1 VTEARREVVC
11 EGDDLEEAAR
21 VRRRGEGGSVNPN
34 LCAHCEAARA
44 AREGGRRSPA
54 TRRPASGT
62 VVGTADGDRASAAS
76 GLPVVWW
83 ARAETETGEGGWWR
97 GLVLTHLGL
106 GEWNRWDD
114 DDDDVFVFPQSNWAE
129 TGRSVWASLFR
140 KWYGPGPRAARG
152 QEMGRTGQAPRAK
165 SREGCC
171 RKCDA
176 PCARTIQIPPPPR
189 EDAIADVAEL
199 RVCYYR

>member
-1 VTEARREVVC
+1 VNKGGVSTLTCALTARQLARR
-11 EGDDLEEAAR
+11 AR
-21 VRRRGEGGSVNPN
+21 VDGGVRRRDG
-34 LCAHCEAARA
+34 
-44 AREGGRRSPA
+44 
-54 TRRPASGT
+54 PASGT

-83 ARAETETGEGGWWR
+83 ARAETGEGGWWR

-129 TGRSVWASLFR
+129 TGRASGPSFAGNGMARPLGR
-140 KWYGPGPRAARG
+140 YRTVNGPNGPGTACQSTERVVAGNA
-152 QEMGRTGQAPRAK
+152 
-165 SREGCC
+165 
-171 RKCDA
+171 
-176 PCARTIQIPPPPR
+176 IPPPRR

-199 RVCYYR
+199 KVWYYR